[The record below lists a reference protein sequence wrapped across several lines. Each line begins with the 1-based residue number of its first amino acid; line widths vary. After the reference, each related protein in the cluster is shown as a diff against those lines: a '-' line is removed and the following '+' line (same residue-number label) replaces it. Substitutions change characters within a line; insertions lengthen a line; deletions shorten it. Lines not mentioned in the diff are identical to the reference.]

1 MRKPPP
7 PQTHKPRALR
17 WLGRALALLLC
28 LAVFSLY
35 TVPEFMVMLAD
46 QMWACF

>member
-1 MRKPPP
+1 MQQDPPP
-7 PQTHKPRALR
+7 TPHRPRALR
-17 WLGRALALLLC
+17 WLGGAVAVLLC
-28 LAVFSLY
+28 LAVFGLY